1 LAPRWY
7 LDGIVPA
14 VRPNHGW
21 HIHDF
26 MSESIEFSKAEKLPK
41 CPHCEIVLSSLDT
54 REEKLSLGGF
64 HILILSCPICRK
76 IISILDY
83 N

>member
-1 LAPRWY
+1 
-7 LDGIVPA
+7 
-14 VRPNHGW
+14 
-21 HIHDF
+21 
-26 MSESIEFSKAEKLPK
+26 MSESIEFKEAEKLPK
-41 CPHCEIVLSSLDT
+41 CPHCDIVLSSLDT
-54 REEKLSLGGF
+54 REEKLGMVGF